1 LASPFIQGAGRES
14 AIIGG
19 MVAQK
24 LGYESGVLQ
33 GDNGAYRYKV
43 TNVIENAVNA
53 GIGDVAAENNRLR
66 GNARSFLLQALMSSA
81 DIEDLRGK
89 FF

>member
-1 LASPFIQGAGRES
+1 
-14 AIIGG
+14 
-19 MVAQK
+19 
-24 LGYESGVLQ
+24 
-33 GDNGAYRYKV
+33 V
-43 TNVIENAVNA
+43 TNVLENAVNA
-53 GIGDVAAENNRLR
+53 GIGDLAAENNLLR